1 MEKCNKMNIE
11 DTPERVENNKN
22 NANLIPMDEE
32 RENPKSKEPN
42 KRKLKDK
49 KSSSELNCSTS
60 TSHSNTTCSMDKSMS
75 SQNESIINKSSSN
88 VDTEKERESNQ
99 FNVEYLDEIYTNL
112 IYDEKFCKLAI
123 NKDYMAGQKDINQKM
138 RAILIDWI
146 IEVHYCLNLKSKTLF
161 QVVYIIDLY
170 LSHKNIK
177 RINLQL
183 LGVASLL
190 ISFKSNEVYI
200 PNLQHFIDISNG
212 AYTKSELLDMEK
224 DILKTLNFE
233 ILFPTAED
241 FYSII
246 SKFYN
251 FTEIQNYLGYYF
263 LDSSLIDLGL
273 LKYKPSTIGVACA
286 YIVMKFYRLNGY
298 KDLYSSKMVNEKSP
312 EKAIKECAKELC
324 FLVKN
329 LSGSNLKS
337 VKEKYSS
344 AKFGNVSSICD
355 ERQ

>member
-22 NANLIPMDEE
+22 NTNFIPMDEE
-32 RENPKSKEPN
+32 QENFKPKELN
-42 KRKLKDK
+42 KRKLKDI

-88 VDTEKERESNQ
+88 VDIEKERESNL

-112 IYDEKFCKLAI
+112 IYDEKLCKLAI
-123 NKDYMAGQKDINQKM
+123 NKDYMTVQMDINQKM

-146 IEVHYCLNLKSKTLF
+146 IEVHYCLHLKSKTLF

-170 LSHKNIK
+170 LSHKIIK

-190 ISFKSNEVYI
+190 ISFKSNEVNI
-200 PNLQHFIDISNG
+200 PPLQQFIDISNG

-224 DILKTLNFE
+224 EILKTLNFE

-246 SKFYN
+246 STYYN
-251 FTEIQNYLGYYF
+251 FTEVQNHLGYYF
-263 LDSSLIDLGL
+263 LDSSLIDLDL

-298 KDLYSSKMVNEKSP
+298 KDLYSPKMVNENSP
-312 EKAIKECAKELC
+312 EKTIKECAKELC
-324 FLVKN
+324 FFVKS
-329 LSGSNLKS
+329 LSGSNLKA

-344 AKFGNVSSICD
+344 AKFSNVSSIC
-355 ERQ
+355 EGK

>member
-1 MEKCNKMNIE
+1 MEKCNKMDIE
-11 DTPERVENNKN
+11 DTPEREEENKN
-22 NANLIPMDEE
+22 NSNFIPLDEE
-32 RENPKSKEPN
+32 QENFKLKELN
-42 KRKLKDK
+42 KRKLKDI
-49 KSSSELNCSTS
+49 KSSSELNCSSS
-60 TSHSNTTCSMDKSMS
+60 TSHSNNASSMDKSMS
-75 SQNESIINKSSSN
+75 SQNESSIYKNSSKI
-88 VDTEKERESNQ
+88 DIEKEKEKTL
-99 FNVEYLDEIYTNL
+99 FNEEYLDEIYTNL

-123 NKDYMAGQKDINQKM
+123 NKDYMTRQKDINQRM

-200 PNLQHFIDISNG
+200 PNLQHFIDTTGG

-224 DILKTLNFE
+224 EILKTLNFE
-233 ILFPTAED
+233 ILFPTAEE

-246 SKFYN
+246 SKFYH
-251 FTEIQNYLGYYF
+251 FTEVQNNLGYYF
-263 LDSSLIDLGL
+263 LDSSLIELDL

-286 YIVMKFYRLNGY
+286 YIVMKFFRLNGY
-298 KDLYSSKMVNEKSP
+298 KDLYSSKMVTENSP
-312 EKAIKECAKELC
+312 KKTIKECARELC
-324 FLVKN
+324 FLVKS

-344 AKFGNVSSICD
+344 AKYNNVASICD
-355 ERQ
+355 EK